1 MATTAATCA
10 LVIATLG
17 GNPEDVAL
25 TAAAEAAAAAAPCA
39 LACHLSKFIS
49 TVVPEPELDVV
60 ITLAK
65 GSDLP

>member
-49 TVVPEPELDVV
+49 TVVEPELDVV